1 MDRLIR
7 LAVCKLRARVS
18 GCLCL
23 VMGGRLPGLGTEE
36 KCISTL
42 SPGTDICR
50 QGQWAAG
57 SPSLSCP
64 ASNNGSQQ
72 PPPPH
77 ITHITRHTRVTR
89 NTIQNIR
96 ENWYKYQKKS
106 VCGDPLLPL
115 LQTQRWH
122 LFLLAAHL
130 RQNFFQ
136 TFFVVKTQPA
146 GGVWVPLQVLLT
158 HVSIFREGCLFLS
171 LSSLAQPI
179 FYGSFLQVLMKIVST
194 YSSHIYS
201 KDSGFI
207 HWG

>member
-23 VMGGRLPGLGTEE
+23 VMGGRLPGSAGQE
-36 KCISTL
+36 KCISSL

-50 QGQWAAG
+50 QGQSAPG
-57 SPSLSCP
+57 SPGLSCP

-77 ITHITRHTRVTR
+77 ITHHTRVTR

-96 ENWYKYQKKS
+96 ENWYKYQEKS
-106 VCGDPLLPL
+106 VCGDPLPPL
-115 LQTQRWH
+115 LLDDICFCW
-122 LFLLAAHL
+122 LLSAHL

-171 LSSLAQPI
+171 LASLAQPI
-179 FYGSFLQVLMKIVST
+179 FYGSYLQVLMKLVNSYT
-194 YSSHIYS
+194 YYSSDTFKGLTMS
-201 KDSGFI
+201 
-207 HWG
+207 

>member
-1 MDRLIR
+1 MDHGQADKARSVQIEST
-7 LAVCKLRARVS
+7 CKWVFVFGDGREIA
-18 GCLCL
+18 GAGLCR
-23 VMGGRLPGLGTEE
+23 GGEMHLQ
-36 KCISTL
+36 L

-50 QGQWAAG
+50 QGQWAPG
-57 SPSLSCP
+57 STSLSCP

-77 ITHITRHTRVTR
+77 ITHVTHHTRVTR
-89 NTIQNIR
+89 ITIQNIR

-115 LQTQRWH
+115 LQTPRWH

-179 FYGSFLQVLMKIVST
+179 FYGSYLQVLMKIVST
-194 YSSHIYS
+194 YTSQ
-201 KDSGFI
+201 
-207 HWG
+207 